1 MQESQFS
8 GDAVSFMKGMFNRV
22 VDLIIE
28 EDAQNGYNCSTFT
41 SNDQYVNC
49 IQVQSIN
56 EDQDQTALNCYN
68 ERKVKQCYWYVNG
81 ISEQR

>member
-8 GDAVSFMKGMFNRV
+8 GDAVSFMKGMFTRV
-22 VDLIIE
+22 VDDHIMNLK
-28 EDAQNGYNCSTFT
+28 EDARNGYNCSTFT

-68 ERKVKQCYWYVNG
+68 ERKVKQCY
-81 ISEQR
+81 